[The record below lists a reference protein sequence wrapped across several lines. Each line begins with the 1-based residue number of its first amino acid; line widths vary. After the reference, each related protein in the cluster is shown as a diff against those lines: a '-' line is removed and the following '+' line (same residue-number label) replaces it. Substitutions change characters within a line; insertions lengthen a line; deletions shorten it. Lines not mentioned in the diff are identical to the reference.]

1 MQSNS
6 CVLILYASYG
16 DGHLQAARSLQ
27 ESLLSQGIK
36 RVLLL
41 DLMAEAHPFINDLT
55 RFVYMQSFKTIPHL
69 YGWVYN
75 MTRNMKAESPFS
87 NWLHSFGIRRLRE
100 VLEQERPQLIVHTF
114 PQLALPHLKTRWGL
128 TVPLINILTDY
139 DLHGRWLHPHIDHY
153 YVPSQAMR
161 SEAIQRGVAPAHITV
176 TGIPLHSSF
185 EAIPVEAEARLHKRK
200 QLRLEA
206 GLDPDKKTVLL
217 LAGAYGVLKNVRD
230 VSEVVAQREDAQL
243 VIICGKNEPLRRD
256 LEKRY
261 DSLDNVH
268 VYGFTRRMSEWM
280 LLSDCAVTKPGG
292 ITVSECIRCGLP
304 VFLLRPVPGQELANA
319 LYLQQQ
325 GIAEVC
331 QSPALLANALS
342 DMLDQPQRLDM
353 MRQQMEQLQMP
364 DAAAR
369 IAGDLV
375 TRYMKQTTLGTKLAP
390 IPVLQGNART
400 ANVEQ

>member
-27 ESLLSQGIK
+27 ESLLSQGIE
-36 RVLLL
+36 RVILL
-41 DLMAEAHPFINDLT
+41 DLMAEAHPLINELT

-75 MTRNMKAESPFS
+75 MTRDMKAESPFS

-153 YVPSQAMR
+153 YVPSEQMR
-161 SEAIQRGVAPAHITV
+161 NEAIQRGIAPARISV

-185 EAIPVEAEARLHKRK
+185 EAIPVDSESRLHTRK
-200 QLRLEA
+200 QLRLQA
-206 GLDPDKKTVLL
+206 GLHPDKKTVLL
-217 LAGAYGVLKNVRD
+217 LAGAYGVLRNVRD
-230 VSEVVAQREDAQL
+230 VSEVVAQRGDAQL

-261 DSLDNVH
+261 GDVPNVH
-268 VYGFTRRMSEWM
+268 IYGFTRRMSEWM

-292 ITVSECIRCGLP
+292 ITMSECIRCGLP

-331 QSPALLANALS
+331 HSPTLLAAALS
-342 DMLDQPQRLDM
+342 EMLDHPERLDI
-353 MRQQMEQLQMP
+353 MRQKMEHMQMP
-364 DAAAR
+364 DAASC

-375 TRYMKQTTLGTKLAP
+375 TRYMQQPAVGTKVMP
-390 IPVLQGNART
+390 IPVLQGNAYR
-400 ANVEQ
+400 

>member
-27 ESLLSQGIK
+27 ESLLSQGIE
-36 RVLLL
+36 RVILL
-41 DLMAEAHPFINDLT
+41 DLMAEAHPLINELT

-75 MTRNMKAESPFS
+75 VTRAMKAESPLS

-153 YVPSQAMR
+153 YVPSEQIR
-161 SEAIQRGVAPAHITV
+161 HEAIERGVAPARISV
-176 TGIPLHSSF
+176 TGIPLHRSF
-185 EAIPVEAEARLHKRK
+185 ETIPVDPELRAHRRQ

-230 VSEVVAQREDAQL
+230 VSEVVAQRSDAQL

-261 DSLDNVH
+261 GDTSNVH

-331 QSPALLANALS
+331 HSPALLAAALS
-342 DMLDQPQRLDM
+342 EMLDQPQRLDR
-353 MRQQMEQLQMP
+353 MRRQMEQMQMP
-364 DAAAR
+364 DAASR

-375 TRYMKQTTLGTKLAP
+375 TRYMQKAPMGTKVVP
-390 IPVLQGNART
+390 IPVLQGNAYR
-400 ANVEQ
+400 

>member
-27 ESLLSQGIK
+27 ESLLSQGVE
-36 RVLLL
+36 RVILL
-41 DLMAEAHPFINDLT
+41 DLMAEAHPLINELT

-75 MTRNMKAESPFS
+75 MTRDMKAESPFS

-153 YVPSQAMR
+153 YVPSEQMR
-161 SEAIQRGVAPAHITV
+161 NEAIQRGIAPARISV

-185 EAIPVEAEARLHKRK
+185 EAIPVDSESRLHTRK
-200 QLRLEA
+200 QLRLQA
-206 GLDPDKKTVLL
+206 GLHPDKKTVLL
-217 LAGAYGVLKNVRD
+217 LAGAYGVLRNVRD
-230 VSEVVAQREDAQL
+230 VSEVVAQRGDAQL

-261 DSLDNVH
+261 GDVPNVH
-268 VYGFTRRMSEWM
+268 IYGFTRRMSEWM

-292 ITVSECIRCGLP
+292 ITMSECIRCGLP

-331 QSPALLANALS
+331 HSPALLAAALS
-342 DMLDQPQRLDM
+342 EMLDHPERLDI
-353 MRQQMEQLQMP
+353 MRQKMEHMQMP
-364 DAAAR
+364 DAASC

-375 TRYMKQTTLGTKLAP
+375 TRYMQKPAVGTKVMP
-390 IPVLQGNART
+390 IPVLQGNAYR
-400 ANVEQ
+400 

>member
-27 ESLLSQGIK
+27 ESLLSQGIE
-36 RVLLL
+36 RVILL
-41 DLMAEAHPFINDLT
+41 DLMAEAHPLINELT

-75 MTRNMKAESPFS
+75 MTRDMKAESPFS

-153 YVPSQAMR
+153 YVPSEQMR
-161 SEAIQRGVAPAHITV
+161 NEAIQRGIAPARISV

-185 EAIPVEAEARLHKRK
+185 EAIPVDSESRLHTRK
-200 QLRLEA
+200 QLRLQA
-206 GLDPDKKTVLL
+206 GLHPDKKTVLL
-217 LAGAYGVLKNVRD
+217 LAGAYGVLRNVRD
-230 VSEVVAQREDAQL
+230 VSEVVAQRGDAQL

-261 DSLDNVH
+261 GDVPNVH
-268 VYGFTRRMSEWM
+268 IYGFTRRMSEWM

-292 ITVSECIRCGLP
+292 ITMSECIRCGLP

-331 QSPALLANALS
+331 HSPALLAAALS
-342 DMLDQPQRLDM
+342 EMLDHPERLDI
-353 MRQQMEQLQMP
+353 MRQKMEHMQMP
-364 DAAAR
+364 DAASC

-375 TRYMKQTTLGTKLAP
+375 TRYMQQPAVGTKVMP
-390 IPVLQGNART
+390 IPVLQGNAYR
-400 ANVEQ
+400 

>member
-1 MQSNS
+1 MQLNS

-27 ESLLSQGIK
+27 ESLLAQGVK
-36 RVLLL
+36 RVILL
-41 DLMAEAHPFINDLT
+41 DLMAEAHPLINELT

-75 MTRNMKAESPFS
+75 MTRDMKAGSPFS

-100 VLEQERPQLIVHTF
+100 VLEQEQPQLIVHTF

-128 TVPLINILTDY
+128 NIPLINILTDY

-153 YVPSQAMR
+153 YVPSQHMR
-161 SEAIQRGVAPAHITV
+161 SEAIARGIAPTRISV

-185 EAIPVEAEARLHKRK
+185 EQIPADPSSRMQRRT
-200 QLRLEA
+200 QLRRQA
-206 GLDPDKKTVLL
+206 GLDVDKQTVLL

-230 VSEVVAQREDAQL
+230 IAEVVAHRADAQL
-243 VIICGKNEPLRRD
+243 VIICGKNETLQRD
-256 LEKRY
+256 LDKRY
-261 DSLDNVH
+261 GALPNVH

-292 ITVSECIRCGLP
+292 ITMSECIRCELP

-331 QSPALLANALS
+331 QSPALLATALS
-342 DMLDQPQRLDM
+342 EMLDHPQRLTM
-353 MRQQMEQLQMP
+353 MQQQMERLQMP
-364 DAAAR
+364 DAASR
-369 IAGDLV
+369 IAEDLMM
-375 TRYMKQTTLGTKLAP
+375 RYMHTATAGTKVVP
-390 IPVLQGNART
+390 MPVWQGNAYR
-400 ANVEQ
+400 